1 MGRWVEQRDCET
13 QTLSYF
19 PSQNG
24 PGLWWVVSCCIMPLI
39 SWVDCFLKQSLAKE
53 LSYQSLESALVGR
66 DLGLVNT
73 SFRSSLKI
81 HWRTRVLRPR
91 YHKSFLQICML
102 NKAKIAES
110 CRNGKHGFQ
119 RARAVSTKDTSPHR
133 AHSQRPF
140 TCRHTLVSFVSRSR
154 CYLLTP
160 DALYWLKTPLLY
172 RPNIGW
178 ALSQYAW
185 RVDPITLEK
194 MFCKEHQ
201 QAPNGVFALLVVVTH
216 THWVQPINTAVLTTQ
231 KWPLP
236 AWTGWQMQ
244 AVCFILYRTSQKRR
258 PARSLC
264 GPSLHRGLTRSTKS

>member
-1 MGRWVEQRDCET
+1 MGRWVQQIDCET
-13 QTLSYF
+13 RALSFF

-66 DLGLVNT
+66 DLGLVNS

-81 HWRTRVLRPR
+81 HWRTRPLRPR
-91 YHKSFLQICML
+91 YHNAYLQICLL
-102 NKAKIAES
+102 NIAKIAES
-110 CRNGKHGFQ
+110 GRNGKHWFQ
-119 RARAVSTKDTSPHR
+119 RARAVGTKDTSPHW

-201 QAPNGVFALLVVVTH
+201 QAPNDVLKLHCICAASSRNTH
-216 THWVQPINTAVLTTQ
+216 TLSSTDKYRCAYDSEMASPSMNRLTNASC
-231 KWPLP
+231 LLY
-236 AWTGWQMQ
+236 
-244 AVCFILYRTSQKRR
+244 FIQDEPKEAACT
-258 PARSLC
+258 
-264 GPSLHRGLTRSTKS
+264 

>member
-1 MGRWVEQRDCET
+1 
-13 QTLSYF
+13 
-19 PSQNG
+19 
-24 PGLWWVVSCCIMPLI
+24 
-39 SWVDCFLKQSLAKE
+39 
-53 LSYQSLESALVGR
+53 
-66 DLGLVNT
+66 
-73 SFRSSLKI
+73 
-81 HWRTRVLRPR
+81 
-91 YHKSFLQICML
+91 ML
-102 NKAKIAES
+102 NTAKIAES
-110 CRNGKHGFQ
+110 CRNGKHKFQ
-119 RARAVSTKDTSPHR
+119 RARAVSTKDTSPHW

-140 TCRHTLVSFVSRSR
+140 TRRHTLVSFVSRSR
-154 CYLLTP
+154 YYLLTP
-160 DALYWLKTPLLY
+160 HALYWLKTPLLY

-201 QAPNGVFALLVVVTH
+201 QAPKGVLKLHCICAASSRNTH